1 MAGEIRI
8 DALGPKGDGISQTQR
23 GRVFIERTLPGE
35 TVRANIKRG
44 DDGMLRGEIVA
55 LVKSSPHRV
64 KAPCPNYDLCGGCT
78 LQHADEAF
86 YREWKIEIVRDALK
100 RKSLAPKT
108 WREPIFVP
116 PATRRRATF
125 SAHKHNGKV
134 TLGYFRRRTH
144 RVTEIRQCLVADPAI
159 MALRGK
165 LPPLLAPILS
175 EGKDADIFIQMV
187 GGRAEL
193 AITGPVGK
201 KGKPDLP
208 VREAIATLARE
219 ADINRIAW
227 RGRER
232 GERDD
237 IEVMIE
243 RNPLIAHFGALE
255 VALPPLAF
263 LQPTAA
269 GEAALVEAVLE
280 LLPARGKFA
289 DLFSGSGTFTG
300 PTLARGPV
308 DAYES
313 GDAAVRALEKA
324 AFDTIEGALPLKAFR
339 RDLAREPLR
348 REEANRYDAV
358 FFDPPRAGAA
368 EQAKALAS
376 AKTPLLVAVSC
387 NPATFARDARILID
401 GGYRLDSVKVI
412 DQFTWSHH
420 VELVAGFSKR
430 A

>member
-1 MAGEIRI
+1 MAGEIHI
-8 DALGPKGDGISQTQR
+8 DELGPKGDGISQSKR
-23 GRVFIERTLPGE
+23 GRVYVDRALPGE
-35 TVRANIKRG
+35 TVQADIRRG
-44 DDGMLRGEIVA
+44 DDQMLRGEIVA
-55 LVKSSPHRV
+55 VVEASPHRV
-64 KAPCPNYDLCGGCT
+64 KAPCPNYDVCGGCT

-86 YREWKIEIVRDALK
+86 YRDWKVAIVRDALR
-100 RKSLAPKT
+100 RKGLTPTIWRAPV
-108 WREPIFVP
+108 FVP

-125 SAHKHNGKV
+125 NAHKHNGKV

-144 RVTEIRQCLVADPAI
+144 RITDIRACLVADPAV
-159 MALRGK
+159 MALRDK
-165 LPPLLAPILS
+165 LVPLLVPIVT

-187 GGRAEL
+187 GGRFEL
-193 AITGPVGK
+193 AITGAVGR

-208 VREAIATLARE
+208 VREAIAELAQK
-219 ADINRIAW
+219 ADINRISW

-243 RNPLIAHFGALE
+243 RNRLIAKFGALD

-269 GEAALVEAVLE
+269 GEAALVEAVME
-280 LLPARGKFA
+280 LLPESGKFA
-289 DLFSGSGTFTG
+289 DLFSGSGTFSG
-300 PTLARGPV
+300 PMLARGSV

-313 GDAAVRALEKA
+313 TAPAVRALEKA
-324 AFDTIEGALPLKAFR
+324 KGSLPLKAFR
-339 RDLAREPLR
+339 RDLDREPLR
-348 REEANRYDAV
+348 REEANRYDAIV
-358 FFDPPRAGAA
+358 FDPPRAGAA

-376 AKTPLLVAVSC
+376 AKTPVLVGVSC
-387 NPATFARDARILID
+387 NPATFARDARMLVD
-401 GGYRLDSVKVI
+401 GGYRLESVKVV

-420 VELVAGFSKR
+420 VELVAGFTKR

>member
-208 VREAIATLARE
+208 VREAIAELAHK

-227 RGRER
+227 RARER

-243 RNPLIAHFGALE
+243 RNPLMATFGGLD

-269 GEAALVEAVLE
+269 GEAALAEAVME
-280 LLPARGKFA
+280 ALPASGKFA
-289 DLFSGSGTFTG
+289 DLFAGSGTFSG
-300 PTLARGPV
+300 PMLARGPV

-313 GDAAVRALEKA
+313 NAPAIRALEKA
-324 AFDTIEGALPLKAFR
+324 KAALPLKAFR
-339 RDLAREPLR
+339 RDLEREPLK
-348 REEANRYDAV
+348 REEANRYDAIV
-358 FFDPPRAGAA
+358 FDPPRAGAA
-368 EQAKALAS
+368 ELAKALAS

-387 NPATFARDARILID
+387 NPASFARDARILVD

-420 VELVAGFSKR
+420 VELVAGFVKR

>member
-1 MAGEIRI
+1 MAGEIHI
-8 DALGPKGDGISQTQR
+8 DALGPKGDGISQSQS
-23 GRVFIERTLPGE
+23 GRVYIERALPGE
-35 TVRANIKRG
+35 SVRADIRRG
-44 DDGMLRGEIVA
+44 DDQMLRGEIIAV
-55 LVKSSPHRV
+55 VEPSPHRV
-64 KAPCPNYDLCGGCT
+64 QAPCPNYDACGGCS
-78 LQHADEAF
+78 LQHADEGF
-86 YREWKIEIVRDALK
+86 YREWKAAIVRDALK
-100 RKSLAPKT
+100 RKGLTPKV
-108 WREPIFVP
+108 WREPVFVP

-125 SAHKHNGKV
+125 NAHKHNGKV

-144 RVTEIRQCLVADPAI
+144 RVTEIRQCLVADPAV
-159 MALRGK
+159 MALRDK
-165 LPPLLAPILS
+165 LAPLLAPILT

-187 GGRAEL
+187 GGRFEL

-208 VREAIATLARE
+208 VREAIAALAHQ

-227 RGRER
+227 RARER
-232 GERDD
+232 ELRDD

-243 RNPLIAHFGALE
+243 RSKLIAKFGALE

-263 LQPTAA
+263 LQPTQL
-269 GEAALVEAVLE
+269 GEAALLEAVIE
-280 LLPARGKFA
+280 LLPASGRFA
-289 DLFSGSGTFTG
+289 DLFAGSGTFSG
-300 PTLARGPV
+300 PMLARGAV

-313 GDAAVRALEKA
+313 AAPAIRALEKA
-324 AFDTIEGALPLKAFR
+324 KGALPLKAFR
-339 RDLAREPLR
+339 RDLEREPVS
-348 REEANRYDAV
+348 REEANRYDAIV
-358 FFDPPRAGAA
+358 FDPPRAGAA

-376 AKTPLLVAVSC
+376 AKTPLLIAVSC
-387 NPATFARDARILID
+387 NPATFARDARILVD

>member
-8 DALGPKGDGISQTQR
+8 DALGPKGDGISQGQR
-23 GRVFIERTLPGE
+23 GRVYVERALPGE
-35 TVRANIKRG
+35 SVRANIRRS
-44 DDGMLRGEIVA
+44 DDGMLRGEIIAVVEA
-55 LVKSSPHRV
+55 SPHRV
-64 KAPCPNYDLCGGCT
+64 TPPCPHYDSCGGCT
-78 LQHADEAF
+78 LQHADESF
-86 YREWKIEIVRDALK
+86 YRDWKLAILRDALK
-100 RKSLAPKT
+100 RKGLNPRT
-108 WREPIFVP
+108 WREPVFVP
-116 PATRRRATF
+116 PLTRRRATF
-125 SAHKHNGKV
+125 NAHKHNGKV

-144 RVTEIRQCLVADPAI
+144 RVTEIRSCLVADPAI
-159 MALRGK
+159 MALRDK
-165 LPPLLAPILS
+165 LPPLLAPILG

-187 GGRAEL
+187 RGRFEL

-208 VREAIATLARE
+208 VREAIAALAHQ

-227 RGRER
+227 RARER

-243 RNPLIAHFGALE
+243 RHPLIATFGALD

-269 GEAALVEAVLE
+269 GEAALAAAVLE
-280 LLPARGKFA
+280 LLPESGKFA
-289 DLFSGSGTFTG
+289 DLFAGSGTFSG
-300 PTLARGPV
+300 PMLARGPV

-313 GDAAVRALEKA
+313 SAAAVRALDKA
-324 AFDTIEGALPLKAFR
+324 KSALPLKAFR
-339 RDLAREPLR
+339 RDLEREPLR
-348 REEANRYDAV
+348 REEANRYDAIV
-358 FFDPPRAGAA
+358 FDPPRAGAA

-387 NPATFARDARILID
+387 NPASFARDARLLVD
-401 GGYRLDSVKVI
+401 GGYRLDSVKAI
-412 DQFTWSHH
+412 DQFTFSHH